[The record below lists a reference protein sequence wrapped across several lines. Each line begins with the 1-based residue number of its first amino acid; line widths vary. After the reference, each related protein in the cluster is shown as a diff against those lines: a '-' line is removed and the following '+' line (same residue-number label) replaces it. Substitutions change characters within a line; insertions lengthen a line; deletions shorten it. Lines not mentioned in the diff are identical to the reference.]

1 MDTIRRVEELS
12 YAKGISLAQLARM
25 SGVSNST
32 LKNARSRNYQLSVDT
47 IERLGA
53 GLGITMSEFFDT
65 PDCRMGGS

>member
-12 YAKGISLAQLARM
+12 YAQGISLAQLAKK

-32 LKNARSRNYQLSVDT
+32 LKNAKSRNYQLSVDT
-47 IERLGA
+47 IERLCI

-65 PDCRMGGS
+65 PECGG

>member
-12 YAKGISLAQLARM
+12 YARGISLAQLAKQ

-32 LKNARSRNYQLSVDT
+32 LKNARSRNNQLSVDT
-47 IERLGA
+47 IERLCI

-65 PDCRMGGS
+65 PDCRPSGS

>member
-47 IERLGA
+47 IERLCA

-65 PDCRMGGS
+65 PVCRISGS